1 MQDAVDDSL
10 REGKNRM
17 SKAVPSCCLML
28 LLLLLLLLLLGLL
41 VSVLRLRRLLLRRRL
56 ITTTTIT
63 TGHTTTTT
71 TSTATV
77 IEPTMMTTTI
87 AHLNLF
93 SLCGLILTC
102 LTVLMNN
109 TSQAAGML
117 GCSRCRVLLGRL
129 IGLDLAL
136 ACP

>member
-41 VSVLRLRRLLLRRRL
+41 VSVLRLRRRL

-87 AHLNLF
+87 ANFNLF

-129 IGLDLAL
+129 IGLDLAM